1 MPSLRPRRRVT
12 MDHLPRV
19 AGGPGNRSGGVKKG
33 RGLSRTPTT
42 TAPVRS
48 FQVPK
53 LNGVRPAPAEID
65 LHTWQSNIC
74 GQAERPISTGKLR
87 PLQVVHL
94 RPINLVVFEG
104 PSGTPYLGGG
114 FPLRCLQR
122 LSV

>member
-1 MPSLRPRRRVT
+1 METLRSDNDAR
-12 MDHLPRV
+12 
-19 AGGPGNRSGGVKKG
+19 GPGAGSEKREGGCQ
-33 RGLSRTPTT
+33 RPTT
-42 TAPVRS
+42 TVSVRDFLVQGFES
-48 FQVPK
+48 SSSARR
-53 LNGVRPAPAEID
+53 N
-65 LHTWQSNIC
+65 WYSNIC

-122 LSV
+122 LSVPYIATLRLP